1 MTGTSWIYDPNN
13 NQVKYLGPVKTF
25 ESYNSSLW
33 YLNEK
38 GEPKIK
44 ETIIKNGKTIELEI
58 SKLKGLN

>member
-1 MTGTSWIYDPNN
+1 MGT
-13 NQVKYLGPVKTF
+13 VKTF

-44 ETIIKNGKTIELEI
+44 EIIIKNGNTIELEI
-58 SKLKGLN
+58 SKLKGLNWW